1 MKTTL
6 EDELRCACQLL
17 ETATPEAMDASAG
30 VLESVA
36 RDLGIRRAHIGAA
49 EARRLRALMQQ
60 ARMLLELAARFHA
73 RWRDIVATSSGGY
86 TALGSPAELTTRART
101 LASA

>member
-6 EDELRCACQLL
+6 EDELRRACRLL

-30 VLESVA
+30 VLEGVA
-36 RDLGIRRAHIGAA
+36 RDLGARRAQIGAA
-49 EARRLRALMQQ
+49 EARRLRILAQR

-73 RWRDIVATSSGGY
+73 RWRDIVATSNGGY
-86 TALGSPAELTTRART
+86 TPYGSPAELTTRART